1 MHMLQEIAPYFGY
14 LASLFLII
22 ALLVKTDANFRLF
35 GILGTVSFIIYGSIF
50 RVWPVL
56 ITNSILFVINT
67 YYLVRL
73 YRHKED
79 FDLMEFKGEERLT
92 KKFLAFYDKDISN
105 YFPGFRPEEFS
116 GNLNF
121 VVLRDLVIA
130 NIFSAE
136 LTPAGDAVVRINY
149 TAKKYRDNK
158 VGKFIFEKEK
168 KYLLSKGVKRIIYEQ
183 VFNKSHAK
191 FLARNGFTGSNDR
204 MIRVLSA

>member
-1 MHMLQEIAPYFGY
+1 MLQQIAPYFGF

-22 ALLVKTDANFRLF
+22 ALLVNTDANFRIF
-35 GILGTVSFIIYGSIF
+35 SILGTVSFIIYGIIF
-50 RVWPVL
+50 AVWPVL
-56 ITNSILFVINT
+56 LTNSILFVINS

-73 YRHKED
+73 YLHPED
-79 FDLMEFKGEERLT
+79 FELIEFKGEEKLT
-92 KKFLAFYDKDISN
+92 RKFLAFYDKDIN
-105 YFPGFRPEEFS
+105 AYFPEFRSEELA

-136 LTPAGDAVVRINY
+136 LTPTGDATVRINY

-158 VGKFIFEKEK
+158 IGKFIFEKEK
-168 KYLLSKGVKRIIYEQ
+168 VFLLSKGVKRIVYNR

-191 FLARNGFTGSNDR
+191 FLERNGFTLTDEK
-204 MIRVLSA
+204 MIRII